1 MIDVL
6 KIGLIIVGIIILI
19 RFKVALSITLI
30 ASALVLGL
38 LFQLPAG
45 DLLDGGRRAFLST
58 ENLKLVIA
66 LELVLLFSA
75 VTKENGSMHR
85 AISALSSA
93 VRDARFTVAIIP
105 AIVGLLPVVGGAM
118 LSAPLVAEASDDL
131 RLAPERRTFLN
142 YWFRHVWEYTLP
154 TFPAVFLTAGI
165 TGVSVAALVAVDV
178 PLTLAAIAA
187 GVVFGFRGVA
197 PFRHGGPGPGS
208 PGELWKHLADFVR
221 NLLPFFLVILLTVGL
236 DLHLAYPLAAVTAGV
251 ILCNRMPLGRLGQ
264 LARQHLSIELAF
276 LIWGIMLFKEILQAT
291 QAMGRIAGEL
301 SAMGIPPVLLVVFL
315 PALIAF
321 ITGYTTAFV
330 GLSFPVLVPFL
341 QPAEL
346 SVYYVM
352 LALASGI
359 CAHLL
364 SPLHACL
371 AMTMQYYQAGMGRTF
386 RLLFLPVA
394 VIFLTGIGV
403 FGAAWWLA
411 G

>member
-1 MIDVL
+1 MLDVL
-6 KIGLIIVGIIILI
+6 KIGLIIAGIIVLL
-19 RFKVALSITLI
+19 RFKVALSIILI
-30 ASALVLGL
+30 ISALILGL
-38 LFQLPAG
+38 LFQLAFG
-45 DLLDGGRRAFLST
+45 DFLDGARRAFLSL

-66 LELVLLFSA
+66 LQLVLLFSA

-105 AIVGLLPVVGGAM
+105 AVVGLLPVVGGAM

-131 RLAPERRTFLN
+131 QLPPERRTFLN

-154 TFPAVFLTAGI
+154 TFPAVFLTASI
-165 TGVSVAALVAVDV
+165 TGVSVAALVAVDL

-187 GVVFGFRGVA
+187 GAIFGFRGVA
-197 PFRHGGPGPGS
+197 PFRHGAAS
-208 PGELWKHLADFVR
+208 NSSRELWKHLADFVR

-236 DLHLAYPLAAVTAGV
+236 DIHLAYPLAAVTAGV
-251 ILCNRMPLGRLGQ
+251 ILLNRMPLGRLRQ
-264 LARQHLSIELAF
+264 LAQQHLSIDLAF
-276 LIWGIMLFKEILQAT
+276 LIWGIVLFKEILQAT
-291 QAMGRIAGEL
+291 QAMGRIAAEL
-301 SAMGIPPVLLVVFL
+301 SAMGIPPVALVVLL

-341 QPAEL
+341 QPSEL

-352 LALASGI
+352 LGLASGI

-364 SPLHACL
+364 SPMHACL
-371 AMTMQYYQAGMGRTF
+371 AMTLQYYQAETGRTF
-386 RLLFLPVA
+386 RLLFIPVA
-394 VIFLTGIGV
+394 MIFLTGVLV
-403 FGAAWWLA
+403 FGAACWLA

>member
-1 MIDVL
+1 MVDVL
-6 KIGLIIVGIIILI
+6 KIGLIIAGIIILI

-30 ASALVLGL
+30 VSALILGL

-45 DLLDGGRRAFLST
+45 DLLDAGRRAFLSI
-58 ENLKLVIA
+58 ENLLLVIA
-66 LELVLLFSA
+66 LQLVLLFSA

-131 RLAPERRTFLN
+131 RLPPERRTFLN

-165 TGVSVAALVAVDV
+165 TGVSVATLVAVDL
-178 PLTLAAIAA
+178 PLTFAAMAA
-187 GVVFGFRGVA
+187 GVIFGFRGVA
-197 PFRHGGPGPGS
+197 PFHPGAGPGS
-208 PGELWKHLADFVR
+208 PGEFWKHLVDFGR

-236 DLHLAYPLAAVTAGV
+236 EIHLAYPLATVTTGV
-251 ILCNRMPLGRLGQ
+251 ILLDRMPLGRLRQ
-264 LARQHLSIELAF
+264 LAQQHLSVDLAF

-301 SAMGIPPVLLVVFL
+301 SALGIPPVVLVVLL

-330 GLSFPVLVPFL
+330 GLSFPVLVPLL
-341 QPAEL
+341 QPSEL

-352 LALASGI
+352 LGLASGI

-394 VIFLTGIGV
+394 VIFLTGACV
-403 FGAAWWLA
+403 FGAACWLA

>member
-1 MIDVL
+1 MLDVL
-6 KIGLIIVGIIILI
+6 KIALIIAGIIILI
-19 RFKVALSITLI
+19 RFRVALSITLI
-30 ASALVLGL
+30 VSALILGL
-38 LFQLPAG
+38 LYQLPAG
-45 DLLDGGRRAFLST
+45 DILDGGRRAFLSI
-58 ENLKLVIA
+58 ENLLLVIA
-66 LELVLLFSA
+66 LQLVLLFSA

-93 VRDARFTVAIIP
+93 VRDSRFTVAIIP

-118 LSAPLVAEASDDL
+118 LSAPLVADAADDL
-131 RLAPERRTFLN
+131 RLPPERRTFLN

-187 GVVFGFRGVA
+187 GVIFGFRGVA
-197 PFRHGGPGPGS
+197 PIRHGAGSGS

-221 NLLPFFLVILLTVGL
+221 NLLPFFFVILLTVGL
-236 DLHLAYPLAAVTAGV
+236 DIHLAYPMAVVTTGV
-251 ILCNRMPLGRLGQ
+251 ILLDRMPLSRLRQ
-264 LARQHLSIELAF
+264 LAQQHLSIDLAF

-291 QAMGRIAGEL
+291 QAMDRIAGEL
-301 SAMGIPPVLLVVFL
+301 SAMGIPPVLLVVLL

-341 QPAEL
+341 QPSEL

-352 LALASGI
+352 LGLASGI

-371 AMTMQYYQAGMGRTF
+371 AMTMQYYQAGMGRTL

-394 VIFLTGIGV
+394 VIFLTGFGV

>member
-6 KIGLIIVGIIILI
+6 KIGLIIAGIIVLI

-30 ASALVLGL
+30 VSALVLGL
-38 LFQLPAG
+38 LFQLTFG
-45 DLLDGGRRAFLST
+45 EFLDGAQRAFLSI

-66 LELVLLFSA
+66 LQLVLLFSA
-75 VTKENGSMHR
+75 VTRENGSMHR

-131 RLAPERRTFLN
+131 RLPPERRTFLN

-165 TGVSVAALVAVDV
+165 TGVSVADLVMADL

-187 GVVFGFRGVA
+187 GVLFGFRGVA
-197 PFRHGGPGPGS
+197 PSRHGVGAAS
-208 PGELWKHLADFVR
+208 SRELWKHLSDFVR

-236 DLHLAYPLAAVTAGV
+236 DIHLAYPLAAVTTGV
-251 ILCNRMPLGRLGQ
+251 ILLDRMPLGRLRQ
-264 LARQHLSIELAF
+264 LARQHLSIDLAF

-291 QAMGRIAGEL
+291 QAMGRIAGDL
-301 SAMGIPPVLLVVFL
+301 SALGIPPVLLVVVL

-352 LALASGI
+352 LGLASGI
-359 CAHLL
+359 SAHLL

-371 AMTMQYYQAGMGRTF
+371 AMTIQYYQAETGRTF
-386 RLLFLPVA
+386 RLLFMPVGM
-394 VIFLTGIGV
+394 IFLTGACV
-403 FGAAWWLA
+403 FVAACWIV